1 MNILRIIS
9 FKLIKKMLYIC
20 NGGIYSLRYTN
31 YVINIMHNAIKLFI
45 APRQRDNYVFKLFT

>member
-1 MNILRIIS
+1 
-9 FKLIKKMLYIC
+9 MLYIC